1 MLGHHIL
8 SEGSALLQWCGCV
21 YDKGQA
27 TATTWHGF
35 NLCVRSDIFNVE
47 KPLTLGDLASGGLA

>member
-1 MLGHHIL
+1 MQCP
-8 SEGSALLQWCGCV
+8 EGSALLQWCGCV

-27 TATTWHGF
+27 TAANGF
-35 NLCVRSDIFNVE
+35 KLCVRSDIFNVE